1 MQTAG
6 SGAQNHIDMLKELEA
21 LRNKQQKHDAEM
33 EDLRKAQ
40 QTTLEVPS
48 AQKDA
53 DRDEEDQRV

>member
-40 QTTLEVPS
+40 QNTLEVPS